1 MIRNNI
7 PVTAP
12 DSLGIPETEVKV
24 KACVHEG
31 SRAGLL
37 WHAMQYKML
46 IGQPVTRMKRSRLS
60 GMLKQEFN
68 LLSRKLTYMTIAV
81 VCVLALILWWLGIEV
96 KGNTATIIGAMFI
109 GLAAL
114 TFKIPY
120 IAYRFMLNK
129 YRNEPDKIFALGPS
143 WQEFRSFA
151 MQRK

>member
-1 MIRNNI
+1 
-7 PVTAP
+7 
-12 DSLGIPETEVKV
+12 
-24 KACVHEG
+24 
-31 SRAGLL
+31 
-37 WHAMQYKML
+37 
-46 IGQPVTRMKRSRLS
+46 
-60 GMLKQEFN
+60 MLKQEFN
-68 LLSRKLTYMTIAV
+68 LLSRKLTYMTIAA

-129 YRNEPDKIFALGPS
+129 YRDEPDKISALGPS